1 MFLFLP
7 KRAKK
12 SYKKSFQ
19 KELQLMG
26 TFRENEFI
34 EKNRIKSVKI
44 ESTLF
49 CILLLIKVKYSCHD
63 ILKNPDI

>member
-1 MFLFLP
+1 M
-7 KRAKK
+7 
-12 SYKKSFQ
+12 SFQ